1 VINIDIKESDGYS
14 QVEISSNAGML
25 ELGRLSDDEKVEVSA
40 KLILAASAL
49 LKDLYIN
56 EANHLAEMHDEIT

>member
-14 QVEISSNAGML
+14 QVEISSSAGRL

-40 KLILAASAL
+40 KLVEAASTL
-49 LKDLYIN
+49 LKGSYVAASIQ
-56 EANHLAEMHDEIT
+56 LAEIANELP